1 MDSPEDL
8 TDEELLGMLTPRQL
22 DELDRTIGET
32 FADGGVDR
40 AEALFALAQV
50 YTMRA
55 AERDETSALA
65 MLQLAAAM
73 RRRAGLMVGG
83 TN

>member
-8 TDEELLGMLTPRQL
+8 TDEELLAMLSPLQL
-22 DELDRTIGET
+22 ARLDQTIGET
-32 FADGGVDR
+32 FSDGGVDR

-55 AERDETSALA
+55 AQRDETSALA
-65 MLQLAAAM
+65 LLQLAAAM
-73 RRRAGLMVGG
+73 RRRASEIAGRSA
-83 TN
+83 

>member
-1 MDSPEDL
+1 MSV
-8 TDEELLGMLTPRQL
+8 L
-22 DELDRTIGET
+22 DEAARLNAAGRRREAVAIVEQAAERGD
-32 FADGGVDR
+32 

-73 RRRAGLMVGG
+73 RRRASLMGRG
-83 TN
+83 